1 MDTAAEVRAV
11 LVMLTGGGGRA
22 GITITGR
29 VARLVKYNYGATKIN
44 LAGRKTKAVSTP
56 GRIKGEKE
64 TSSAGN
70 EPCTS
75 PRS

>member
-11 LVMLTGGGGRA
+11 LVMLTGGGKA

-29 VARLVKYNYGATKIN
+29 VARLVKSNYGATKIN
-44 LAGRKTKAVSTP
+44 LAGRRTKAVSTP
-56 GRIKGEKE
+56 GRIKGKKK

-70 EPCTS
+70 ESCTS

>member
-1 MDTAAEVRAV
+1 MGAV
-11 LVMLTGGGGRA
+11 LVTRTVVVVE
-22 GITITGR
+22 ISITGR